1 MDPEPTHAK
10 MTGWYDPDQLAKTG
24 LKVVVSNLFGTR
36 SDYRVIESF
45 AAAQEPYDYSDKT
58 DIWIDYVAD
67 LGDGWDSTFAVAR
80 TIAEPSLSLSN
91 PASSDAHRTERGH
104 ILVMGGDEVYPTA
117 DRDAYQEKL
126 VAPYTTAL
134 PHSAPPQPHVYAI
147 PGNHDW
153 YDGLVSF
160 SRLFF
165 QNRWIGGWQTR
176 QRRSYFALKLPHSWW
191 LWGVDVQLESD
202 IDQPQLDYFCE
213 IAREHVKPGDRIIL
227 ATAEPDWIYGN
238 IYDPKLQKNLAFL
251 EERVLRDAKA
261 TLRVALAGDLHHYRR
276 HEANDGSGKQLI
288 TAGGGGAF
296 LHPTYGPPAD
306 TLKVGMER
314 MTEYRLKEEFPT
326 RQTSVKLLF
335 MDLLFPF
342 FNWKFGFLGGGLYL
356 AIAWIYRAPMS
367 EQFSRLGPHPT
378 LVERFFAFVEG
389 LLASPAGF
397 FWIIALVL
405 GFWAFTDTHKQWY
418 RLVGGGAHALSH
430 LGGIVLSSYMGWRA
444 SELFISGHVIVRMLI
459 GAAAIFASGYFV
471 SGFLMGIY
479 LFVSLLAF
487 RRHANE
493 AFSALHWRHYKNFI
507 RLHIDSAGT
516 LVIYPVGIRRVP
528 SAKNKLPISEVAPAL
543 IEPPISVG

>member
-1 MDPEPTHAK
+1 MDPEPKLAK
-10 MTGWYDPDQLAKTG
+10 MTGWYDPGQLAETA

-36 SDYRVIESF
+36 SDYRLIESF
-45 AAAQEPYDYSDKT
+45 TAKQELYDYSNKT

-67 LGDGWDSTFAVAR
+67 LGDGWNSTFAVAR
-80 TIAEPSLSLSN
+80 TIAEPLLSLSS
-91 PASSDAHRTERGH
+91 PVSSDTYRTERGH

-126 VAPYTTAL
+126 VAPYATAL
-134 PHSAPPQPHVYAI
+134 AHSPAPEPHVYAI

-191 LWGVDVQLESD
+191 LWGVDLQLESD

-213 IAREHVKPGDRIIL
+213 VAKERVNPGDRIIL

-238 IYDPKLQKNLAFL
+238 IYDLKLQNNLAFL

-276 HEANDGSGKQLI
+276 HQAADGSGKQLI

-296 LHPTYGPPAD
+296 LHPTYGPPTD
-306 TLKVGMER
+306 TLKVGRER
-314 MTEYRLKEEFPT
+314 VTEYRLKEEFPT

-342 FNWKFGFLGGGLYL
+342 LNWKFGFLGGGLYL
-356 AIAWIYRAPMS
+356 AIAWIYRTPMS
-367 EQFSRLGPHPT
+367 EQISRLSSHPT
-378 LVERFFAFVEG
+378 PGEQFSAFVQG

-397 FWIIALVL
+397 FWIVAVVL
-405 GFWAFTDTHKQWY
+405 GFWAFTDTHKRWY
-418 RLVGGGAHALSH
+418 RLLGGGAHALSH
-430 LGGIVLSSYMGWRA
+430 LGGIVLSSYVGWLA
-444 SELFISGHVIVRMLI
+444 SELLIPDHVIARMLI
-459 GAAAIFASGYFV
+459 GSAATFVSVYFV

-507 RLHIDSAGT
+507 RLHIDSTGT
-516 LVIYPVGIRRVP
+516 LAIYPVGIRKVP
-528 SAKNKLPISEVAPAL
+528 SGKNRLPISEVAPAL
-543 IEPPISVG
+543 IEPPVYVR

>member
-1 MDPEPTHAK
+1 MDTEPKHAK
-10 MTGWYDPDQLAKTG
+10 MTGWYDPGQLFETA

-36 SDYRVIESF
+36 SDYRLIESF
-45 AAAQEPYDYSDKT
+45 NAQQGLYDYSNKT

-67 LGDGWDSTFAVAR
+67 LGDGWDSTFAIAR
-80 TIAEPSLSLSN
+80 TIAEPVLSLPLSD
-91 PASSDAHRTERGH
+91 SSDAYRTERGH

-126 VAPYTTAL
+126 VTPYRAAM
-134 PHSAPPQPHVYAI
+134 PFSEPPEPHVYAI

-165 QNRWIGGWQTR
+165 QNRWIGGWQTQ
-176 QRRSYFALKLPHSWW
+176 QRRSYFAIKLPYGWW

-202 IDQPQLDYFCE
+202 IDEPQLDYFCKV
-213 IAREHVKPGDRIIL
+213 AKEHIKPGDRIIL

-238 IYDPKLQKNLAFL
+238 IYDPKLRKNLAFL
-251 EERVLRDAKA
+251 EERVLRDARA

-276 HEANDGSGKQLI
+276 HEAADGSGKQLI

-306 TLKVGMER
+306 TLIVGREKV
-314 MTEYRLKEEFPT
+314 TEYTLKEEFPT
-326 RQTSVKLLF
+326 RRTSLKLLF
-335 MDLLFPF
+335 LDLLFPF

-356 AIAWIYRAPMS
+356 AIAWIYRLPMS
-367 EQFSRLGPHPT
+367 ERFSQLGPHPT
-378 LVERFFAFVEG
+378 FAQRCSAFVEG

-397 FWIIALVL
+397 FWIVALVL

-418 RLVGGGAHALSH
+418 RLLGGGAHALSH
-430 LGGIVLSSYMGWRA
+430 LGGIVLSSYIGWQA
-444 SELFISGHVIVRMLI
+444 SELLLARHVIVRMLI
-459 GAAAIFASGYFV
+459 GATATFACGYFV

-479 LFVSLLAF
+479 LFVSLLVF
-487 RRHANE
+487 RRHSNE
-493 AFSALHWRHYKNFI
+493 AFSALHWRHYKNFM
-507 RLHIDSAGT
+507 RLHIDSDGT
-516 LVIYPVGIRRVP
+516 LRIYPVGIKRVP
-528 SAKNKLPISEVAPAL
+528 SKKTLQISDIAPAL
-543 IEPPISVG
+543 IEAPIYVR